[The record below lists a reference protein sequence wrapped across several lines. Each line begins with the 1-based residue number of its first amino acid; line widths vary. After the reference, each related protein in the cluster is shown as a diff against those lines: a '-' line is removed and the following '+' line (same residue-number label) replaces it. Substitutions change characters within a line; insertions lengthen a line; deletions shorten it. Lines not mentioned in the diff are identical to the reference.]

1 MRISTTQLFTDS
13 TRNML
18 EGQSRLAEIQNK
30 ISSGKNFQSLAEDPV
45 GASRVVN
52 LKREMSQLETFQSNI
67 DATRRQLSLEESTL
81 ADVTTGVIRARELII
96 QAGNGSLNDSDRRA
110 ISYEIEEIVDYL
122 ANLMNT
128 RDAKGEYLFSGSKGA
143 TQSYAR
149 QPDGTYQYQGDSTTR
164 EIQIASSQYIAS
176 SDTGQA
182 LFQAVTPSV
191 GLEVLGATSDL
202 KSGIDTSSGL
212 VVSDEA
218 AFSASFA
225 ATGDLSLTV
234 AASTASSGS
243 YTLSDSAGNVVSG
256 PVTYSA
262 VPVEIELT
270 GATLTLSPQSSGSE
284 TVTLRYSETEGNV
297 LNTLVA
303 NVEALRTLSSNNTS
317 ENDALYDNLEL
328 TLNQLDAVQAR
339 LSDSVASM
347 GGRLNVL
354 DAAEYSNSDFKL
366 LTETTLSAVEDL
378 DYTSASTELAKR
390 QLALEASYASFAK
403 IQGLSLFNYI
413 D

>member
-52 LKREMSQLETFQSNI
+52 LKREMSQLDTFQANI
-67 DATRRQLSLEESTL
+67 DATRRRLSLEETTL
-81 ADVTTGVIRARELII
+81 ADVTTGVIRARELVI

-110 ISYEIEEIVDYL
+110 ISYEVEEIIDYL

-128 RDAKGEYLFSGSKGA
+128 RDAKGEYLFSGSKGS
-143 TQSYAR
+143 TQTYAR
-149 QPDGTYQYQGDSTTR
+149 QSDGTYIYQGDSAAR

-176 SDTGQA
+176 SDNGQA
-182 LFQAVTPSV
+182 LFQAVTPSI
-191 GLEVLGATSDL
+191 GLEVLGPTSDL
-202 KSGIDTSSGL
+202 KGGIDTSTGV

-218 AFSASFA
+218 AFSTSFA

-234 AASTASSGS
+234 TASNASSGS
-243 YTLSDSAGNVVSG
+243 YTLSDSAGNIVSG

-262 VPVEIELT
+262 VPVVIALT
-270 GATLTLSPQSSGSE
+270 GASLTLSPQASGSE
-284 TVTLRYSETEGNV
+284 TVNLRYSETEGNV

-317 ENDALYDNLEL
+317 ENDALYNNLDL

-354 DAAEYSNSDFKL
+354 DAAENSNRDFKL

>member
-1 MRISTTQLFTDS
+1 
-13 TRNML
+13 ML

-52 LKREMSQLETFQSNI
+52 LKREMSQLETFQANI
-67 DATRRQLSLEESTL
+67 DSTRRRLSLEETTL
-81 ADVTTGVIRARELII
+81 ADVTTGVIRARELVI

-110 ISYEIEEIVDYL
+110 ISYEVEEIIDYL

-128 RDAKGEYLFSGSKGA
+128 RDAKGEYLFSGSKGS
-143 TQSYAR
+143 TQTYAL
-149 QPDGTYQYQGDSTTR
+149 QSDGTYTYQGDSAAR

-191 GLEVLGATSDL
+191 GLEVLGPTSTL
-202 KSGIDTSSGL
+202 KNGVDFT
-212 VVSDEA
+212 VTDEA
-218 AFSASFA
+218 AFSSSFA
-225 ATGDLSLTV
+225 VTGDLTLSLT
-234 AASTASSGS
+234 ATDATSGT
-243 YTLSDSAGNVVSG
+243 YTINDSAGNVVTG
-256 PVTYSA
+256 PVGYSA
-262 VPVEIELT
+262 VPVEISLA
-270 GATLTLSPQSSGSE
+270 GATLTVSPQPSGSE
-284 TVTLRYSETEGNV
+284 AVRLRYSETEGNV

-303 NVEALRTLSSNNTS
+303 NVQALRNLSSSNAT
-317 ENDALYDNLEL
+317 ENDALYANLDL
-328 TLNQLDAVQAR
+328 TLNQLDDVQAR

-354 DAAEYSNSDFKL
+354 DAAGNSNRDFKL